1 MLLLALTVFELA
13 VVHDATHRRVCRGRN
28 LYQIKF
34 RFFCQLVRCSYA
46 DHADLRS
53 VRTDDTHF
61 RSGDLTIDPGF
72 FFLSYAT
79 DSFKPF
85 ISNHASLFCNLAV

>member
-1 MLLLALTVFELA
+1 MLLFAFTVFKLA
-13 VVHDATHRRVCRGRN
+13 VVHNATYRRVCRWRN

-34 RFFCQLVRCSYA
+34 RFFCQLVRRSYA
-46 DHADLRS
+46 DHTDLRS
-53 VRTDDTHF
+53 VGTDDPHF